1 MSNNLYFSERN
12 GIEKGK
18 LSLKDLID
26 VFVVIVN
33 DLAKDKYFNDFYGYT
48 DSWGNWNHG
57 RASGNFEAYTLSEIG
72 RKISDPFYPQN
83 TPKYAEEDV
92 FDLIELLHK
101 HIYLKDHYQQEQLG
115 IYDLEGI
122 REYSQLKF
130 RECINDQISRYSKGW
145 ELQSNGEVREL
156 LLEGFKPL
164 IEETAVYGNET
175 EVDGRIKK
183 AIRQFLK
190 YGSDE
195 LTKKGALLEIGGALE
210 RIRSELTKK
219 VPKEEQDIFNLLNRF
234 DLRHNQK
241 IKETGYDT
249 EIFYP
254 WMFYTFLST
263 FDAFVKIRDR
273 G

>member
-1 MSNNLYFSERN
+1 MSNNSYFSERS
-12 GIEKGK
+12 GIEKKK
-18 LSLKDLID
+18 LNLKDLIE
-26 VFVVIVN
+26 VFIVIVN
-33 DLAKDKYFNDFYGYT
+33 DLAKDKYFNDFYGFE
-48 DSWGNWNHG
+48 DNWGKWNQG
-57 RASGNFEAYTLSEIG
+57 KASGNFEAYVLSEIG
-72 RKISDPFYPQN
+72 RRISDPFYCQT

-101 HIYLKDHYQQEQLG
+101 HIYLKDSYQQEQLG

-130 RECINDQISRYSKGW
+130 RERINDQISRYSKGW

-156 LLEGFKPL
+156 LSEGFKPL
-164 IEETAVYGNET
+164 IDEIAVYGNET
-175 EVDGRIKK
+175 EVDGRIRK

-210 RIRSELTKK
+210 RIRSELTEK
-219 VPKEEQDIFNLLNRF
+219 VHTEEQAIFTLLNKF
-234 DLRHNQK
+234 DLRHNNK
-241 IKETGYDT
+241 IKEAGYDT